1 MQNRIQCHVQNDS
14 KPFQQSVKPKT
25 THPFHSK
32 RIPLIWFLVGCLEK
46 RAGAIQFV
54 YQAQAYAQARGSESL
69 IIEHSIVLLFA
80 KNSGPPRKESCHSN
94 VSGPPL
100 SHIPPEKYDAEDNFP
115 LKSLRRKESNLKLA
129 FATSI
134 ARFRDQ
140 SDTDGF
146 KLANRVFLGI
156 KKT

>member
-1 MQNRIQCHVQNDS
+1 MIGSRQSVPKPKRLLIFHARVRQMQNRIQCHVQNDS

-46 RAGAIQFV
+46 RAGTIQFV

-80 KNSGPPRKESCHSN
+80 KIRARPKRNR
-94 VSGPPL
+94 
-100 SHIPPEKYDAEDNFP
+100 AT
-115 LKSLRRKESNLKLA
+115 
-129 FATSI
+129 ATSQDLPFPYPPGEI
-134 ARFRDQ
+134 RRRRSSSSF
-140 SDTDGF
+140 S
-146 KLANRVFLGI
+146 
-156 KKT
+156 